1 MKETPTEALEA
12 ALCQISLDLA
22 AIEAVEFTVY
32 RLKCQGE
39 WRNRGL
45 RQAKIDFLQKY
56 PFTLHQD
63 KFLKKYQLV
72 KPFKIWIPTSAELYS
87 LCF

>member
-1 MKETPTEALEA
+1 MKETPTEALEV
-12 ALCQISLDLA
+12 ALCQTPLDLA
-22 AIEAVEFTVY
+22 AIKAVEFTMY

-56 PFTLHQD
+56 PVTLNQD
-63 KFLKKYQLV
+63 KFLKKYQLANHL
-72 KPFKIWIPTSAELYS
+72 KYR
-87 LCF
+87 